1 MVVPLD
7 SVPGASAC
15 PIGEDTRRRPP
26 STSDLGAQ
34 TVRASTVGGHGVATG
49 KTCHHIGHFS
59 HTSPAG
65 TPPTHRPRPS
75 ESPRPA
81 PPMHQTRAALKAKVR
96 KSSYPHTLP
105 LVICALAGRPFRAEN
120 EVWLPA
126 DVVTPW
132 SLEGGRWS
140 GTGGWVFAP

>member
-34 TVRASTVGGHGVATG
+34 TVRASTVGGHDVATG

-96 KSSYPHTLP
+96 KSSDLRKRIKPDRVALGPPGIRPEVRVHAT
-105 LVICALAGRPFRAEN
+105 VLAGLFER
-120 EVWLPA
+120 
-126 DVVTPW
+126 
-132 SLEGGRWS
+132 
-140 GTGGWVFAP
+140 